1 MKRKNFM
8 FVTALLI
15 ALSAILLTTSLAFLH
30 GSALVPTQD
39 QFEFDEPT
47 EIVDESISQPM
58 GEIIAQPEQPTEDA
72 PQEDGSENKPE
83 DDGSEEEVPQSP
95 KFDYPD
101 FDYNL
106 TDARLMHY
114 CGCDQSTHGNST
126 HADLLRGVT
135 IDVYSHKTGELVG
148 QLALESEE
156 IENYI
161 SKLFAEEF
169 EPRKETCAFN
179 NPEECLNLPEG
190 DYRIEVYAGTW
201 FSYTYGNDEMYEL
214 TQCTMTF
221 FGGEKVIGYI
231 NYLINDFIAE
241 IEAGNVKK
249 PDPEMAVS
257 KLEFKGLEGYWDGY
271 WIENYEWSPH
281 AGWTGYQWEGAGR
294 FTERFPYIES

>member
-1 MKRKNFM
+1 MKRKTFAL
-8 FVTALLI
+8 VTVSLI
-15 ALSAILLTTSLAFLH
+15 TLSAILLTTALAVLH
-30 GSALVPTQD
+30 SSAFVPTQD
-39 QFEFDEPT
+39 EFDFAEQVESSDAESSVKVENQTETILPT
-47 EIVDESISQPM
+47 QDEVAEESEIAPSE
-58 GEIIAQPEQPTEDA
+58 TE
-72 PQEDGSENKPE
+72 K
-83 DDGSEEEVPQSP
+83 P

-114 CGCDQSTHGNST
+114 CGCDQSTRGNST

-161 SKLFAEEF
+161 SELYAEEF
-169 EPRKETCAFN
+169 EPRKETCEFN
-179 NPEECLNLPEG
+179 KPEECLNLPQG
-190 DYRIEVYAGTW
+190 DYRIEVYAGVW
-201 FSYTYGNDEMYEL
+201 FSYTYGDDSMYEL

-231 NYLINDFIAE
+231 NYLINDYIAE

-249 PDPEMAVS
+249 PNPENAVS

-271 WIENYEWSPH
+271 WIEQGYWNGN
-281 AGWTGYQWEGAGR
+281 GWTGYQWEGAGR
-294 FTERFPYIES
+294 FTERFPYIEK

>member
-39 QFEFDEPT
+39 QFEFEEPT
-47 EIVDESISQPM
+47 ESSVAEVESQT
-58 GEIIAQPEQPTEDA
+58 EIESAPEINVEIEPEQKEEPVTD
-72 PQEDGSENKPE
+72 SEIQN
-83 DDGSEEEVPQSP
+83 V
-95 KFDYPD
+95 DYPD

-169 EPRKETCAFN
+169 EPRKETCEFN
-179 NPEECLNLPEG
+179 NPEACLNLPEG

-257 KLEFKGLEGYWDGY
+257 KLEFKGLEGYWHGY
-271 WIENYEWSPH
+271 WIDNYEWTPN
-281 AGWTGYQWEGAGR
+281 GWRGHQWEGAGR
-294 FTERFPYIES
+294 FTERFPYIEN

>member
-1 MKRKNFM
+1 MKRKTFAL
-8 FVTALLI
+8 VTAALI
-15 ALSAILLTTSLAFLH
+15 TLSAIVLTTALAFLH
-30 GSALVPTQD
+30 SSAFVPTQD
-39 QFEFDEPT
+39 EFEFDVQT
-47 EIVDESISQPM
+47 EESSAATQL
-58 GEIIAQPEQPTEDA
+58 QPESKPTDEPETSKD
-72 PQEDGSENKPE
+72 ENTETKE
-83 DDGSEEEVPQSP
+83 P

-114 CGCDQSTHGNST
+114 CGCDQSTRGNST

-148 QLALESEE
+148 QLALESAE

-161 SKLFAEEF
+161 SELFAEEF
-169 EPRKETCAFN
+169 EPRKETCEFN
-179 NPEECLNLPEG
+179 KPEECLNLPQG
-190 DYRIEVYAGTW
+190 DYRIEVYAGVW
-201 FSYTYGNDEMYEL
+201 FSYTYGDDSMFEL

-231 NYLINDFIAE
+231 NYLIDDYIAE

-249 PDPEMAVS
+249 PNPEMAVS

-271 WIENYEWSPH
+271 WIEQGYWNGN
-281 AGWTGYQWEGAGR
+281 GWTGYQWEGAGR
-294 FTERFPYIES
+294 FTQRFPYIEK